1 MTSFTASTIYKKVTL
16 QILLLLCIYQC
27 GRFLFFCINH
37 SYFKAV
43 DFERYV
49 SLMKYGLRFDL
60 SAVFLINYLYLVL
73 MLVPFQVVNSVWYK
87 RLLNGLFIGTN
98 SIAFLFD
105 LADIGYYPYVRKR
118 MTAEVFHLLGK
129 KSDFIDLLPSY
140 LKEFWFVPIAA
151 VCFVAV
157 FVLINRRIKALV
169 SDKVQ
174 TGFSFQKAG
183 MYVFTLFFS
192 IILIRGGMQLKPIM
206 NVSALLIA
214 SNDQTPLVLNTPFS
228 ILHSLGDNKLDH
240 LTYYSENELL
250 SYCHPVKNYS
260 SGGSFKKSNVVVII
274 LESFGRQYTGIG
286 GRKSYT
292 PFLDSLMD
300 NSLVFTNA
308 YANAHRSA
316 DGIPAVLAGIPV
328 FMEDSYM
335 NSPYS
340 NNTIDALPLLL
351 KRNGYHTSFFHGGTN
366 GTMNFDIFSTS
377 VGFERYMGRTQ
388 YHNDKE
394 YDGAWGIWDEPFLQ
408 YYANELGKEKQP
420 FMSSVFTLSSHEPFR
435 LPQEYKNSA
444 FSTLNSI
451 YRGISYSD
459 MALKKFFITASKQP
473 WYSNTLF
480 VITADHNY
488 LANNDSVDFYNRGM
502 GLYAIPIILFHPSDS
517 KLRNYS
523 KQPMQQIDIMPTV
536 LDYLHYPSS
545 FFAYGN
551 SAFDSTVSHVA
562 YTQMGE
568 HQQMLQD
575 NRVLVTDNQ
584 KTFKLYD
591 YQHDSLLNHPISNDS
606 LLQESMSG
614 FRMFKQLLQNTL
626 IDNKQTVKAFKGQ

>member
-27 GRFLFFCINH
+27 ARFLFFCINH

-260 SGGSFKKSNVVVII
+260 SGGSFKKA
-274 LESFGRQYTGIG
+274 
-286 GRKSYT
+286 
-292 PFLDSLMD
+292 MW
-300 NSLVFTNA
+300 
-308 YANAHRSA
+308 
-316 DGIPAVLAGIPV
+316 
-328 FMEDSYM
+328 
-335 NSPYS
+335 
-340 NNTIDALPLLL
+340 LLL
-351 KRNGYHTSFFHGGTN
+351 S
-366 GTMNFDIFSTS
+366 
-377 VGFERYMGRTQ
+377 
-388 YHNDKE
+388 
-394 YDGAWGIWDEPFLQ
+394 
-408 YYANELGKEKQP
+408 
-420 FMSSVFTLSSHEPFR
+420 
-435 LPQEYKNSA
+435 
-444 FSTLNSI
+444 
-451 YRGISYSD
+451 
-459 MALKKFFITASKQP
+459 LK
-473 WYSNTLF
+473 
-480 VITADHNY
+480 
-488 LANNDSVDFYNRGM
+488 
-502 GLYAIPIILFHPSDS
+502 
-517 KLRNYS
+517 
-523 KQPMQQIDIMPTV
+523 
-536 LDYLHYPSS
+536 
-545 FFAYGN
+545 
-551 SAFDSTVSHVA
+551 
-562 YTQMGE
+562 
-568 HQQMLQD
+568 
-575 NRVLVTDNQ
+575 VLVV
-584 KTFKLYD
+584 
-591 YQHDSLLNHPISNDS
+591 
-606 LLQESMSG
+606 
-614 FRMFKQLLQNTL
+614 NT
-626 IDNKQTVKAFKGQ
+626 QV